1 MDYRAD
7 RPPRQTR
14 PRQSSQSPAPPG
26 YPDRPFLP
34 NEGSRG
40 NVQFR
45 TTEQGDRQAPLD
57 NMRNRSNFQS
67 AYQPAGDLEGGDH
80 DRVLRKKSLVRP
92 DREKIEPGHRQWHYR
107 NQVAQLEQE
116 GQGRINMMPSIRVS
130 MFSRSFASGR
140 TSIETHDSICSPT
153 RVPKQSVPHMR
164 GAPPHYEAPR
174 GCLGTL
180 VQYYAPTRVSIPGRR
195 PPSFPCGD
203 KGPRFSDMRQ
213 KPRTIHGESDV
224 SVPMMSFTASI
235 RKKSDSGLFA
245 LYLRRLPHAT
255 GNYPQRQALR
265 RGQSLLGREE
275 DVHESGLALFKRATL
290 RRKRSSA
297 AAPLNPTPE
306 QAQAQ
311 AQAKRDRSCLG
322 DYAPGP
328 KGPWM
333 LYCYLL
339 TFLIPTPMMRACG
352 LKSPEQQ
359 RAWREKMG
367 LMSIIASLMAV
378 VGFIT
383 FGFTQAV
390 CGTPPNRFHGGAIGD
405 ANIGKGSVVING
417 YDYDFGAFHH
427 PAAGSTFDGT
437 TNPLFVGNWGIA
449 GNDISFMFQKVN
461 QNCLGIITKPNTS
474 QITGKGEAM
483 DWYFPCNVF
492 SQYGTTSPNTT
503 AYNSGTNCHVTV
515 KGQLD
520 TMKPQGQVY
529 YTWDDV
535 RNKSRKLAVFESS
548 VLDLELLDWLDPS
561 QITVPSLFNEMKAPG
576 STWFNTDMTMT
587 IMRRNQANLG
597 HCLQDMITIGFIDT
611 NSIGCVASQVLLY
624 LSLIFIVGVVLIR
637 FAMAVMFQWFFS
649 QKLGNFPKE
658 TYEQRMQRSAE
669 IEAWTNDIYKP
680 APSGYRP
687 NVSKGGL
694 RKGDK
699 RKTFLPNTSR
709 FTPAEGR
716 AGTHQGENRRP
727 TTAYGPLD
735 SSSSSNYKRSTLYA
749 GSIAPSS
756 KGGSGTPPTD
766 RRASRSLMSWGETGV
781 LGSPVRGTF
790 AENPCPFP
798 LDNVVPQPPADYEPF
813 NFPLAHTICLVTA
826 YSESVEGL
834 RTTLDSLATTDYPNS
849 HKLILIIADGMVKGA
864 GNEQTTPEIC
874 LTMMKEFVVPVNEV
888 EAHSYVAIADG
899 HKRHNMAKVYAG
911 YYAYDDATTER
922 SKQQRVPIMLV
933 AKCGNPLE
941 AGESKPGNR
950 GKRDSQIVLMAF
962 LQKVMFDERMTTF
975 EYEFFNSLWRTTGVS
990 PDRYELVLC
999 VDADTKVF
1007 PDSLTRMVSCMVH
1020 DEEIMGLCGETKIAN
1035 KAETFVTMMQVF
1047 EYYISHH
1054 MTKAFESMFGGVT
1067 CLPGCFSMYRIKA
1080 PKGDSGFWVP
1090 ILANPDIVEHY
1101 SENVVDTLHKKN
1113 LLLLGED
1120 RYLTTLMLKT
1130 FPKRKNMFCPQA
1142 VCKTV
1147 VPDTFRILL
1156 SQRRRWINST
1166 IHNLF
1171 ELVLVR
1177 DLCGTFCFSMQFV
1190 VGMELAGT
1198 LVLPAAIT
1206 FTLYLIIV
1214 SIIPHHTN
1222 TTVPLVLL
1230 AFVLGLPLV
1239 LIIVTSRKWAYV
1251 GWMLIY
1257 LLSLPIWNGILPA
1270 YAFWHF
1276 DDFSWG
1282 ATRKIEGDKTDTGDK
1297 EGEFDST
1304 HIVMKRWAEFERER
1318 RWKNGTQSRDSDE
1331 YYNRKCDELLLTD
1344 GSRTDSNRYS
1354 IASNSD
1360 QFHQPADGGS
1370 STIESASGYASPPRG
1385 RRDSNTLLMLPQP
1398 LAVSR
1403 HTTTSATS
1411 SASNPMSSS
1420 TSVSGARSSEDGY
1433 DPGSSAHRLI
1443 PSAQSAVVDTWDD
1456 SYDAPGPTP
1465 PPRPPR
1471 EPYRASMDQTPPGS
1485 ANPFIT
1491 GNSPVMYDEP
1501 EMLSPTVRHPNGAG
1515 IGAGGGGGGPGG
1527 RGVRLTDSGPVP
1539 GPEGGVRRVARPS
1552 ARRPTS
1558 QSPVSAG
1565 GQGQGAQQTQ
1575 QNRYSRNSMGFSL
1588 PPGAAPPQG
1597 YGQ

>member
-1 MDYRAD
+1 MARVL
-7 RPPRQTR
+7 TI
-14 PRQSSQSPAPPG
+14 SVGCS
-26 YPDRPFLP
+26 
-34 NEGSRG
+34 
-40 NVQFR
+40 V
-45 TTEQGDRQAPLD
+45 
-57 NMRNRSNFQS
+57 
-67 AYQPAGDLEGGDH
+67 GGD
-80 DRVLRKKSLVRP
+80 VSSL
-92 DREKIEPGHRQWHYR
+92 
-107 NQVAQLEQE
+107 
-116 GQGRINMMPSIRVS
+116 
-130 MFSRSFASGR
+130 SGA
-140 TSIETHDSICSPT
+140 IIICAF
-153 RVPKQSVPHMR
+153 
-164 GAPPHYEAPR
+164 GA
-174 GCLGTL
+174 G
-180 VQYYAPTRVSIPGRR
+180 
-195 PPSFPCGD
+195 
-203 KGPRFSDMRQ
+203 
-213 KPRTIHGESDV
+213 
-224 SVPMMSFTASI
+224 
-235 RKKSDSGLFA
+235 
-245 LYLRRLPHAT
+245 AT
-255 GNYPQRQALR
+255 GNYPQREALR
-265 RGQSLLGREE
+265 RGRSLLAREE
-275 DVHESGLALFKRATL
+275 DVHESGLALFKRGATL
-290 RRKRSSA
+290 RRRRSSA
-297 AAPLNPTPE
+297 TTPLNPPDGTPNKS
-306 QAQAQ
+306 ASS
-311 AQAKRDRSCLG
+311 RSCFG

-339 TFLIPTPMMRACG
+339 TVLVPPPMMRACG

-367 LMSIIASLMAV
+367 LMSIVVGLMAI

-427 PAAGSTFDGT
+427 PAAGTTFDGT
-437 TNPLFVGNWGIA
+437 TNPLFVGGWNIA
-449 GNDISFMFQKVN
+449 GNDVSFMFQKVN
-461 QNCLGIITKPNTS
+461 ENCFGILSKPNTS

-483 DWYFPCNVF
+483 DWYFPCNAF
-492 SQYGTTSPNTT
+492 SQYGTTSPNVT
-503 AYNSGTNCHVTV
+503 AYGSATNCHVTV
-515 KGQLD
+515 KGQLAA
-520 TMKPQGQVY
+520 MKPQGQVY

-535 RNKSRKLAVFESS
+535 RNKTRNLAVFESS
-548 VLDLELLDWLDPS
+548 VLDLELLAWLDPT
-561 QITVPSLFNEMKAPG
+561 QITYPSLFNEMKTKGAW
-576 STWFNTDMTMT
+576 SNIDMTMQL
-587 IMRRNQANLG
+587 IRRNQMDIG

-624 LSLIFIVGVVLIR
+624 VSLIFIVGVVLIR

-649 QKLGNFPKE
+649 WKIGNFPKE
-658 TYEQRMQRSAE
+658 TAEERTKRAAE
-669 IEAWTNDIYKP
+669 IEAWSNDIYKP

-687 NVSKGGL
+687 NVGKGGL
-694 RKGDK
+694 RKAEK
-699 RKTFLPNTSR
+699 RKTFLPTTSR
-709 FTPAEGR
+709 YTPAEGI
-716 AGTHQGENRRP
+716 AGKGAPGGGRP
-727 TTAYGPLD
+727 ATAYGALD
-735 SSSSSNYKRSTLYA
+735 SSSGSNYKRSTVYA
-749 GSIAPSS
+749 GSIAAGSTS
-756 KGGSGTPPTD
+756 HKGGSGAGSPARPRSLMSWANDSGSGTPPTL
-766 RRASRSLMSWGETGV
+766 A
-781 LGSPVRGTF
+781 RGTF
-790 AENPCPFP
+790 ADNPCPFP
-798 LDNVVPQPPADYEPF
+798 LTGVVPQPPADYEPF
-813 NFPLAHTICLVTA
+813 NYPLAHTICLVTA
-826 YSESVEGL
+826 YSESFEGL

-849 HKLILIIADGMVKGA
+849 HKLILVIADGMVKGA
-864 GNEQTTPEIC
+864 GNDLTTPEIV
-874 LTMMKEFVVPVNEV
+874 LGMMKELVVPEEEV

-911 YYAYDDATTER
+911 WYKYDDATTER

-941 AGESKPGNR
+941 ANDPKPGNR

-975 EYEFFNSLWRTTGVS
+975 EYEFFNSLWRVTGVA

-1007 PDSLTRMVSCMVH
+1007 PDSLTRMVSCMVC

-1080 PKGDSGFWVP
+1080 PKGNTGFWVP

-1113 LLLLGED
+1113 LYLLGED

-1142 VCKTV
+1142 VCKTI
-1147 VPDTFRILL
+1147 VPDTFSVLL

-1166 IHNLF
+1166 IHNLA
-1171 ELVLVR
+1171 ELILVR

-1206 FTLYLIIV
+1206 FTLYLIIA

-1239 LIIVTSRKWAYV
+1239 LIIITTRKVAYI

-1282 ATRKIEGDKTDTGDK
+1282 QTRQISSGEGGSGGEGSGAVEGDK

-1318 RWKNGTQSRDSDE
+1318 RWKSGTQSRDSDE
-1331 YYNRKCDELLLTD
+1331 YVYGRKAEST
-1344 GSRTDSNRYS
+1344 NRYS
-1354 IASNSD
+1354 LTSTSD
-1360 QFHQPADGGS
+1360 QFHQNAGFGDS
-1370 STIESASGYASPPRG
+1370 STVESASNNGFAPVAPSPRQ
-1385 RRDSNTLLMLPQP
+1385 RHDSNALLMLPTP

-1403 HTTTSATS
+1403 HTTA
-1411 SASNPMSSS
+1411 SASSSNPSS
-1420 TSVSGARSSEDGY
+1420 VGMARSSEDGF
-1433 DPGSSAHRLI
+1433 DTNSSTNRLI
-1443 PSAQSAVVDTWDD
+1443 PTSPQSATVQDNWNDAYD
-1456 SYDAPGPTP
+1456 SPVSPPMPAAAAPGG
-1465 PPRPPR
+1465 RPPR
-1471 EPYRASMDQTPPGS
+1471 EQYHPNRASMETPPSS
-1485 ANPFIT
+1485 ANPFMKRAS
-1491 GNSPVMYDEP
+1491 GSPNPGSVYDEP
-1501 EMLSPTVRHPNGAG
+1501 EEMSSPMSPGGPSAARYGLAG
-1515 IGAGGGGGGPGG
+1515 LGGGGRGG
-1527 RGVRLTDSGPVP
+1527 RGVSLTDSGPVP

-1552 ARRPTS
+1552 SRRPTS
-1558 QSPVSAG
+1558 QVPVGAG
-1565 GQGQGAQQTQ
+1565 GQGQSPQQQQTPPQ
-1575 QNRYSRNSMGFSL
+1575 QNRYSRNSTGYGL

-1597 YGQ
+1597 GYGN